1 MSPRPKIGLDLTTIL
16 ESAGEIANKQGMQEV
31 TLANLA
37 KKLGIRPPSL
47 YNHFDGLP
55 GLRKKLAIYG
65 IEKIYEV
72 MANAAIGVS
81 GTEAVLAISQAY
93 VNFARMNPGVYE
105 AALMAPDPE
114 DEEFQLA
121 GAKVVDLSI
130 RVLQAYHLE
139 GDHALHAVR
148 GLRSILH
155 GFSSLEQNGGF
166 KLSLDLDESLM
177 IIIKA
182 FLAGIG
188 EQQNFNEGALL
199 TTETGV

>member
-16 ESAGEIANKQGMQEV
+16 ETAGVLADQNGIQEV

-65 IEKIYEV
+65 IDWLYSR
-72 MANAAIGVS
+72 MADAAIGVS
-81 GTEAVLAISQAY
+81 GTEAVLAVSQAY
-93 VNFARMNPGVYE
+93 VNFAREHPGVYE
-105 AALMAPDPE
+105 ATLLAPDPE
-114 DEEFQLA
+114 DVDVQQA
-121 GAKVVDLSI
+121 GEKIVELSVRI
-130 RVLQAYHLE
+130 LQADHLE
-139 GDHALHAVR
+139 GDCALHAVR

-155 GFSSLEQNGGF
+155 GFSALEQRGGF
-166 KLSLDLDESLM
+166 KMALDLDQSLQ

-182 FLAGIG
+182 FLAGIAG
-188 EQQNFNEGALL
+188 DSL
-199 TTETGV
+199 TTPD